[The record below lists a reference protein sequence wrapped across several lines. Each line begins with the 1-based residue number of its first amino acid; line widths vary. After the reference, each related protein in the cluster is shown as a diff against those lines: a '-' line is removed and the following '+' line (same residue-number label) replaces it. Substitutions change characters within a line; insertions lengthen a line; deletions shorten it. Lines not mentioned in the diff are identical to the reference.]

1 MTPGLGQH
9 TETARVLGLPMG
21 TYEGMSMQQ
30 ALELPG
36 CRIKLWPLQN
46 AALAAIRH
54 AGGGFLPI
62 GVGRGKAMIACL
74 AGAALGAELA
84 VLLAPAATLRQLT
97 RTFFTVRDNFKTS
110 KTTIKSIESL
120 QRPTDGCWIT
130 KWVEE
135 ECGVTDWSK
144 VVLVIDEAHALKNLH
159 AARTRR
165 FLRAVK
171 EHPEVKVVAMSGTL
185 IQKSL
190 RDCAHLAD
198 MTLRAGAPMP
208 RGGHELE
215 TWCDGIDVR
224 GEPSRAIDWL
234 LPTLWNW
241 YAGQSIAM
249 PGMTEGELR
258 TAFRKAFRK
267 RLETTPGVVASAEDD
282 LGTSLLVRLRRDLQV
297 PSEVHQA
304 LNTLRTSGKMPDG
317 EIILPDKSDF
327 TKDERQ
333 LAQGFFY
340 TWVWP
345 NNTPDE
351 DWLRARAWWNSV
363 VREELENAAA
373 PGYDSPLLVWNHWA
387 KAVAE
392 GKGGTQGAAWQAWN
406 TQRHKDPPPR
416 RVVWLSRYV
425 VEFVIKWVRSHKEPV
440 IVWYEHQAMA
450 EALRE
455 AGIPVYGAGELAPVD
470 NPHTCAL
477 STHVH
482 DTGLDLQHGWSKQ
495 LIISAPHKAKKMQQL
510 LGRTHRHGQQADTVE
525 VDILYHVPALHRAFG
540 QVLEEAKLAQEVDFA
555 QKILLA
561 DIEGDLEP

>member
-1 MTPGLGQH
+1 MFGQH
-9 TETARVLGLPMG
+9 TETARVLSLPVG

-30 ALELPG
+30 ALALPR
-36 CRIKLWPLQN
+36 CKVTLWPLQN

-54 AGGGFLPI
+54 AQGGFLPI

-74 AGAALGAELA
+74 AGAALDAELA
-84 VLLAPAATLRQLT
+84 VILAPAATVKQLT
-97 RTFFTVRDNFKTS
+97 RTFFQVRDNFRTC

-130 KWVEE
+130 HWVEQ

-144 VVLVIDEAHALKNLH
+144 VVLVVDEAHSLKNLH

-171 EHPEVKVVAMSGTL
+171 DHPEVKVVVMSGTL
-185 IQKSL
+185 LQKSL
-190 RDCAHLAD
+190 KDCAHLAD
-198 MTLRAGAPMP
+198 MALRTGAPMP

-234 LPTLWNW
+234 IPTLWTW
-241 YAGQSIAM
+241 YGGDRLTM
-249 PGMTEGELR
+249 PAMTEAELR
-258 TAFRKAFRK
+258 TSFRKAFRR

-282 LGTSLLVRLRRDLQV
+282 LGTSLLVRLRDDLKV
-297 PSEVHQA
+297 PPEVEEA
-304 LNTLRTSGKMPDG
+304 LTSLRTTGRMPDG
-317 EIILPDKSDF
+317 EVILPDKSDF

-345 NNTPDE
+345 NNEPDE

-363 VREELENAAA
+363 VREELQDNAQ
-373 PGYDSPLLVWNHWA
+373 PGYDSPLLVWNVWA
-387 KAVAE
+387 KRVSE
-392 GKGGTQGAAWQAWN
+392 GSRSKEALAWLAWN
-406 TQRHKDPPPR
+406 EQKHKQPPPR

-425 VEFVIKWVRSHKEPV
+425 VDFVLDWVKQHKESV
-440 IVWYEHQAMA
+440 IVWYEHNAMA

-455 AGIPVYGAGELAPVD
+455 AGMAVYGAGESAPVD
-470 NPHTCAL
+470 APKTCAL
-477 STHVH
+477 SMHVH

-495 LIISAPHKAKKMQQL
+495 LIISVPHKGKKMQQL

-525 VDILYHVPALHRAFG
+525 VDILYHVPALRRAFS
-540 QVLEEAKLAQEVDFA
+540 QVLDEAKSFP
-555 QKILLA
+555 
-561 DIEGDLEP
+561 EPVR